1 MPKLDFSKI
10 EELLDTS
17 NEFSLSEEQ
26 YKQLVG
32 KDLPINS
39 YYLIHQSALAHFAK
53 SKGFKVNLHGQRI
66 ITFEKDR

>member
-32 KDLPINS
+32 KDLPIN
-39 YYLIHQSALAHFAK
+39 
-53 SKGFKVNLHGQRI
+53 
-66 ITFEKDR
+66 